1 MSFRRV
7 WARFLRGPVTL
18 GLAPGVREA
27 WHRGRRWYHVW
38 ALRVDDP
45 AVRAR
50 RDAVLDALGT
60 LAEPFCADDP
70 HVTLWVH
77 GFETPTFA
85 HPEAGR
91 TFPLRVGGAN
101 AFLAAPFLEVRGPL
115 AGLRLV
121 FPGPEER
128 WAAYRPHLTVGR
140 FRRVA
145 PTREVAARLRPWRA
159 LPPILTRGT
168 LRHCVVDAFDDRGR
182 LIDVDP

>member
-18 GLAPGVREA
+18 GPAPGVREA

-50 RDAVLDALGT
+50 RDAVLDALGP
-60 LAEPFCADDP
+60 LAEPFCAEDL

-77 GFETPTFA
+77 GFAPPEFV
-85 HPEAGR
+85 HPEEGR
-91 TFPLRVGGAN
+91 AVPLRVGGAN
-101 AFLAAPFLEVRGPL
+101 AFLSAPFLEVRGPL
-115 AGLRLV
+115 AGLRAG

-128 WAAYRPHLTVGR
+128 WASYRPHLTVGR
-140 FRRVA
+140 FRSTA
-145 PTREVAARLRPWRA
+145 PTRVAAARLRPWRA
-159 LPPILTRGT
+159 LPTIATVGT

-182 LIDVDP
+182 LFDADA